1 MSSPHEA
8 FVRILE
14 VLDLLEIEYLVG
26 GSLASSAH
34 GIPRATRD
42 VDFIV
47 QLHANHVDEFA
58 RLLGTD
64 FYVDGQ
70 TIRDALALGRSFNVI
85 HFATSYKFD
94 FFPAGTDPFKRTE
107 LQRRMFVES
116 APLGGEPVEWALATA
131 EDTILSKLAW
141 FRAGGETSERQWNDL
156 RGVLRISGPRLDR
169 EYLAAW
175 AARLGVADLW
185 QRLLSELPS
194 PCGAG
199 Y

>member
-116 APLGGEPVEWALATA
+116 APLGGEPVEWAVATA
-131 EDTILSKLAW
+131 EDTILSKLSW

-156 RGVLRISGPRLDR
+156 RGVLRMSGSHLDR
-169 EYLAAW
+169 DYLAAW
-175 AARLGVADLW
+175 APRLGVADLW

-194 PCGAG
+194 SCGAG